1 MTDLDVEQFF
11 IKKIEDIGEPLIE
24 KKFTAGKVVCTN
36 IKYENKSFTRPANGY
51 WFELYYDTN
60 PPVQMAGGSAGRNIW
75 AGFFQI
81 NICVPKDCGKKSAM
95 KRYEKIFEQFRIGFV
110 GKDFPGLRILSIA
123 RAQMQYYDDFSLL
136 PMSVLFEAYL
146 ER

>member
-1 MTDLDVEQFF
+1 MTDLDVEQYF

-24 KKFTAGKVVCTN
+24 SKFVGGKILHPN

-60 PPVQMAGGSAGRNIW
+60 PPIQACGGSAGRNVW
-75 AGFFQI
+75 TGFFQI
-81 NICVPKDCGKKSAM
+81 NICTPKDSGKRASM
-95 KRYEKIFEQFRIGFV
+95 KRYEKIFEQFPMGFV
-110 GKDFPGLRILSIA
+110 GQAFPGLRILSVG
-123 RAQMQYYDDFSLL
+123 RAQMQYYDDFALL
-136 PMSVLFEAYL
+136 PVSVIFEAYL